1 MKLVPIGERVI
12 LKPEKKEKKTE
23 SGIYIPEDAREDKKI
38 ANVVRVGK
46 DEDGNDLPLKEGDK
60 VVYSGYS
67 NEEIE
72 IGDEKYVIVDFENI
86 VAKYE

>member
-12 LKPEKKEKKTE
+12 LRPEKEEKKTKG
-23 SGIYIPEDAREDKKI
+23 GIYIPDDAREDKKI
-38 ANVVRVGK
+38 AEVIRVGK
-46 DEDGNDLPLKEGDK
+46 DEDGNDLPLDEGDK